1 VEVTTDEELIAAM
14 ASGDRDAVAM
24 LYRRHA
30 PWVGGRLAGM
40 TSSRDLA
47 EEALQ
52 DTFVSAWRGAGSFKG
67 SGPVPA
73 WLWGIARRRLVD
85 LARRQRG
92 PSTLMEEKIDASP
105 EEIVLGLETNNRVHA
120 AVAKLPDDQRAA
132 IEAVVFEGRSLNE
145 TARAMGVAEGTV
157 KSRLHRA
164 RARIREALE

>member
-1 VEVTTDEELIAAM
+1 M
-14 ASGDRDAVAM
+14 ASGDRDAVAT

-30 PWVGGRLAGM
+30 PWIAGRLAAM

-52 DTFVSAWRGAGSFKG
+52 DTFVSAWRGAGSFRR

-85 LARRQRG
+85 LARRKPG
-92 PSTLMEEKIDASP
+92 AATLMEERFVASP
-105 EEIVLGLETNNRVHA
+105 EEIVIGLEANDRVHD

-132 IEAVVFEGRSLNE
+132 IEAVVFEGRSLLE
-145 TARAMGVAEGTV
+145 AAQAMGVAEGTV